1 MVSCSSL
8 VVMIG
13 SGSRPRAARVSTLVP
28 TAWVYLLTCAV
39 VWGWTFVATKVALQY
54 MTPLELLGWRFLI
67 GLPFLLAITIL
78 KKHPFSLERRDKKAV
93 LLGAA
98 ILTAHFL
105 IQITGLRYTTATNT
119 SWIISI
125 TPLVMALLAWVILKE
140 RFGGYTWLGIAM
152 ATLGILILVSY
163 GDLTNLG
170 WLSSVG
176 DWLVL
181 ISAHTW
187 ALYTIVTRDTV
198 QRHRP
203 LIVTCAVLT
212 PSATLVIGIMVCTS
226 DWSRFLHLP
235 TDGVIALLFLGLLGL
250 AVGQWFWQEGVAR
263 IGAGRAGVFLYL
275 EPLSTTILAVPYLGE
290 PFGIYTALGGLL
302 VLAGVYVAGRK
313 PRRAQL

>member
-1 MVSCSSL
+1 MSS
-8 VVMIG
+8 
-13 SGSRPRAARVSTLVP
+13 
-28 TAWVYLLTCAV
+28 AWVYLLICTI

-54 MTPLELLGWRFLI
+54 VTPLELLGLRFLI
-67 GLPFLLAITIL
+67 GLPFLLGITVF
-78 KKHPFSLERRDKKAV
+78 KKLPFRLERRDQRAV

-125 TPLVMALLAWVILKE
+125 TPLVMALLAWILLKE
-140 RFGGYTWLGIAM
+140 RFGSYTWLGIAL
-152 ATLGILILVSY
+152 ATFGILMLVSH
-163 GDLTNLG
+163 GDLTSLG

-187 ALYTIVTRDTV
+187 ALYTIVTRDAV
-198 QRHRP
+198 QRHPP

-212 PSATLVIGIMVCTS
+212 PSAVVVLGIMAFTS

-235 TDGVIALLFLGLLGL
+235 LDGVLALLFLGLFGL

-275 EPLSTTILAVPYLGE
+275 EPLSTTLLAVPYLGE
-290 PFGIYTALGGLL
+290 PFGVYTAVGGLL
-302 VLAGVYVAGRK
+302 VLTGVYVAGRK